1 MQVLIVESYGGRDEP
16 VDTLTN
22 NFVGVGV
29 EPALD
34 AVRLKEVPNEAT
46 YQVNTAPLLHVEVG
60 LHAPHKAAI
69 QEAIVGADGVSC
81 TSATPPMVAGMKV
94 VCQRHSVHLTMQVC
108 ASFDWHGCGQHMLGS
123 CSCSRADIHGYLY
136 FVH

>member
-34 AVRLKEVPNEAT
+34 AIRLKEVPNEAT
-46 YQVNTAPLLHVEVG
+46 YQVSAASPPHVDMC
-60 LHAPHKAAI
+60 LHAPL
-69 QEAIVGADGVSC
+69 ES
-81 TSATPPMVAGMKV
+81 SLS
-94 VCQRHSVHLTMQVC
+94 HSL
-108 ASFDWHGCGQHMLGS
+108 
-123 CSCSRADIHGYLY
+123 
-136 FVH
+136 

>member
-46 YQVNTAPLLHVEVG
+46 YQVNAASLAHVDVNLHV
-60 LHAPHKAAI
+60 
-69 QEAIVGADGVSC
+69 
-81 TSATPPMVAGMKV
+81 PPKSSNLIII
-94 VCQRHSVHLTMQVC
+94 HSL
-108 ASFDWHGCGQHMLGS
+108 
-123 CSCSRADIHGYLY
+123 
-136 FVH
+136 

>member
-34 AVRLKEVPNEAT
+34 PVRVREEPNEAT
-46 YQVNTAPLLHVEVG
+46 YQVSSRSVDDSEISA
-60 LHAPHKAAI
+60 LHAHGFVSLV
-69 QEAIVGADGVSC
+69 IVRS
-81 TSATPPMVAGMKV
+81 SATHQESA
-94 VCQRHSVHLTMQVC
+94 L
-108 ASFDWHGCGQHMLGS
+108 
-123 CSCSRADIHGYLY
+123 RAC
-136 FVH
+136 VQC